1 MEDEGRELKTADFGT
16 LLRRYRLAA
25 GLTQEALAERARI
38 SLNGISA
45 LERGYRRWPQRGTL
59 ALLAGAL
66 ALSNDQRQAFEAAA
80 AQPAFPRRRGETSVT
95 VGPWPETAMANLPL
109 ALTSFI
115 GREVELEEIRALM
128 CEHRMVTVTGAG
140 GVGKTQTALQVAT
153 ALGDVDAVP
162 VCFVGLASIA
172 NPSSVVGAIAS
183 SVGAQEVPNRPLLDT
198 LLVNLKKRSLLL
210 ILDNCEHVIAEA
222 ATVAGIL
229 LAGCPRVRVLA
240 TSREPLRAAG
250 EHTYPLAS
258 LSTPSPE
265 ASRQLGA
272 ADAVAYGAMVLFA
285 DRARAVDYHFALS
298 DENAPIV
305 GELCRRLDG
314 IPLAIEL
321 AAARVNQ
328 LPVKSLA
335 EKLDDRFRILTRGV
349 RSALPRQQTMRAA
362 IDWSYDLLAARE
374 QQVFERLSV
383 FPGACS
389 LGPAT
394 AVCAGGEA
402 AEADVFDV
410 LSSLVDKSLLLPD
423 FDGSQPRYR
432 LLESSREY
440 AREKLAERGEQEI
453 VAQRHARAFLEV
465 AEQFDAASDTRPD
478 LREEPFSEL
487 DNWRAALE
495 WALAARGDVALGQRL
510 VGVWQMVRSAPV
522 EGRRWI
528 NLALDLVDER
538 TPAIVLARINYARAS
553 IAGVLYEAEIELTSG
568 EKALALYRSLG
579 DGFGIARSQALLG
592 DAFRRLGR
600 SEEAEQMLLEALTH
614 LRKLGAGR
622 QLAYALSAMSII
634 CSANGDFTAARGYV
648 AEASAIY
655 KAIGAHRALAYS
667 IADNLVEIELDAGNP
682 ELAFQ
687 SALDVLPILRT
698 LNDATIVAG
707 TLNTMSACRIS
718 LADYDGAEACA
729 RESLVISTELHSS
742 AHIARSLQRLATVT
756 ALRAQSAHQPRAEP
770 YARAARLFGFVDA
783 CLAALGSPRDTLHD
797 RQEYERAMAVL
808 RNAMSSDQLANLM
821 NEGTAMSQE
830 QAIDE
835 ALVDAI

>member
-1 MEDEGRELKTADFGT
+1 MEDEGRALKTADFGT
-16 LLRRYRLAA
+16 LLRGYRLAA

-80 AQPAFPRRRGETSVT
+80 AQPTFPRRRGETSVT

-140 GVGKTQTALQVAT
+140 GVGKTQTGLQVAT

-222 ATVAGIL
+222 AIVAGIL

-335 EKLDDRFRILTRGV
+335 EKLDDRFRILTGGV
-349 RSALPRQQTMRAA
+349 RTALPRQQTMRAA
-362 IDWSYDLLAARE
+362 IDWSYDLLGARE

-383 FPGACS
+383 FAGGCT

-394 AVCAGGEA
+394 AVCGGEEA
-402 AEADVFDV
+402 AEADVFEV
-410 LSSLVDKSLLLPD
+410 LSSLVDKSLLVPD
-423 FDGSQPRYR
+423 FDESEPRYR

-440 AREKLAERGEQEI
+440 AREKLAERGEQEM
-453 VAQRHARAFLEV
+453 VAHRHALAYLEV
-465 AEQFDAASDTRPD
+465 AEQVDAAWDTQADSPD
-478 LREEPFSEL
+478 LLFPEL

-510 VGVWQMVRSAPV
+510 VGVWQMVRRAPV

-528 NLALDLVDER
+528 NFALDLVDER
-538 TPAIVLARINYARAS
+538 TPVIALARINYASAS
-553 IAGVLYEAEIELTSG
+553 IAGVLYEAETELTSS

-579 DGFGIARSQALLG
+579 DGFGIGRSQALLG

-600 SEEAEQMLLEALTH
+600 SVEAEQMLLEALTH

-622 QLAYALSAMSII
+622 HLAYALSAMSII
-634 CSANGDFTAARGYV
+634 CSANGDFTAARSYV
-648 AEASAIY
+648 AEAIAIY
-655 KAIGAHRALAYS
+655 KALGAHRTLAYS
-667 IADNLVEIELDAGNP
+667 IADALIEVELDAGNP

-687 SALDVLPILRT
+687 SALDVLPTLRT

-718 LADYDGAEACA
+718 LADYDRAEAYA
-729 RESLVISTELHSS
+729 RESLAISTELHSS
-742 AHIARSLQRLATVT
+742 AYVARSLQRLATV
-756 ALRAQSAHQPRAEP
+756 AVLRAQSAHEPRAEP
-770 YARAARLFGFVDA
+770 YARATRLFGFVDA
-783 CLAALGSPRDTLHD
+783 CLAALGSRRDTLHD

-808 RNAMSSDQLANLM
+808 RNAMSSDQLAKLM
-821 NEGTAMSQE
+821 NEGAAMSEE
-830 QAIDE
+830 QVIDE
-835 ALVDAI
+835 ALADAI